1 MYKIKFDSKEI
12 RVGYELPPLTRTLTQ
27 KKMDIFSAFSEIG
40 VEPSLRVSGAFHT
53 DEAYAK
59 SKGLPGT
66 LAQSMHYYTFMSEM
80 MTAFF
85 QEDWVKG
92 GKLAM
97 SFTRMVLAGDTIT
110 CRAVVSKMEKYDS
123 NKTMVLFDVFCE
135 NQKGEKVGI
144 GTASGLIRIR

>member
-1 MYKIKFDSKEI
+1 MYKIKFDAKEI

-27 KKMDIFSAFSEIG
+27 EKMDIFSAFSELE
-40 VEPSLRVSGAFHT
+40 VEPSLRISGAFHT

-66 LAQSMHYYTFMSEM
+66 LAQSMHYYTFASEM

-85 QEDWVKG
+85 QENWIKG

-97 SFTRMVLAGDTIT
+97 AFTRMVLAGDTIT
-110 CRAVVSKMEKYDS
+110 CKAVISKLEKCDRG
-123 NKTMVLFDVFCE
+123 KTTVFFDVSCE
-135 NQKGEKVGI
+135 NQKGERVSV
-144 GTASGLIRIR
+144 GTASGLIRIE